1 MVQKIGAQYL
11 VKRIS
16 DYVTAPPAT
25 AEAKAE
31 EPAEARTTPGQETDD
46 SVDLDGEAIR
56 DDDGQVIGIAR
67 RIRNVAVYVISD
79 TSANRLETLQE
90 CVDDPESRVLFQTV
104 DGRLAGL
111 IYVPDPE
118 KAPPRVGGFRADDI

>member
-25 AEAKAE
+25 AESKAME
-31 EPAEARTTPGQETDD
+31 STETRPTIAETLEDGH
-46 SVDLDGEAIR
+46 DLDGEAIR

-67 RIRNVAVYVISD
+67 RIRNIAVYVISD
-79 TSANRLETLQE
+79 TSTHRLEALQE

>member
-11 VKRIS
+11 MKRVS

-25 AEAKAE
+25 AEAKAT
-31 EPAEARTTPGQETDD
+31 EPTEPRATAAHDIDE
-46 SVDLDGEAIR
+46 SNNLDGEAIR

-67 RIRNVAVYVISD
+67 RVRDVAVYVISD
-79 TSANRLETLQE
+79 TSANRLDVLHG

-104 DGRLAGL
+104 DGRLVGL
-111 IYVPDPE
+111 IYVPDPD

>member
-16 DYVTAPPAT
+16 DYVTAPPPT
-25 AEAKAE
+25 AESRESGPVEPRASAVQE
-31 EPAEARTTPGQETDD
+31 EDD
-46 SVDLDGEAIR
+46 GLDLDGEAIR
-56 DDDGQVIGIAR
+56 NDDGHVIGIAR

-79 TSANRLETLQE
+79 TSANRLESLQA
-90 CVDDPESRVLFQTV
+90 CVDDPESRVLFHTV
-104 DGRLAGL
+104 DGKLQGL

-118 KAPPRVGGFRADDI
+118 KAPARVGGFRADDI

>member
-16 DYVTAPPAT
+16 DYVTAPPTQPESQVTEPTETRAT
-25 AEAKAE
+25 TA
-31 EPAEARTTPGQETDD
+31 PDIDD

-67 RIRNVAVYVISD
+67 RIRNVAVYVVSD
-79 TSANRLETLQE
+79 TSSNRLETLQN

>member
-16 DYVTAPPAT
+16 DYVTAPPVT
-25 AEAKAE
+25 PDAKGP
-31 EPAEARTTPGQETDD
+31 EPSDARTTTAQELDE

-56 DDDGQVIGIAR
+56 DDDGHVIGIAR
-67 RIRNVAVYVISD
+67 RIRDIAVYVVSD
-79 TSANRLETLQE
+79 TSGNRLETLQN

-118 KAPPRVGGFRADDI
+118 KAPARVGGFRADDI

>member
-16 DYVTAPPAT
+16 DYVTAPPTPPESNATEPTETRAT
-25 AEAKAE
+25 AAQDIDE
-31 EPAEARTTPGQETDD
+31 G
-46 SVDLDGEAIR
+46 VDLDGEAIR

-67 RIRNVAVYVISD
+67 RIRDIAVYVISD
-79 TSANRLETLQE
+79 TSANRLDTLQN
-90 CVDDPESRVLFQTV
+90 CVDDPESRVLFQTI

-111 IYVPDPE
+111 IYVPDPD